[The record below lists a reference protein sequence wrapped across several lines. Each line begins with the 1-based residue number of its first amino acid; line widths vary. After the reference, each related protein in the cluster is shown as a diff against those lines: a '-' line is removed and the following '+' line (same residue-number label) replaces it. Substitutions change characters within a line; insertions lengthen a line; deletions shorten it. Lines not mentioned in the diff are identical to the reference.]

1 MTKRKL
7 SRTAR
12 FERMFRVFE
21 YLKNNTDSENPT
33 TQAKM
38 RKDKEISEYIGDKQ
52 TFNLLIKDMARTMN
66 SDEHGYKKE
75 SEWKIYFQDFKKYYG
90 DNADDLEDDESFES
104 DEVYND
110 TMRIVGLY
118 YNRTFSYNEINTL
131 IEGVLSSRTIDTKTA
146 DKLIRKIEDNLTTNF
161 YKKVYK
167 QICKIQEPEI
177 IDRTLLR
184 DNLIIIQRAIDNKVQ
199 ISFRFNGYTYEK
211 KLEPVRARKDVVSPY
226 YIVSSCGRYYLLAC
240 KENLQREGLSK
251 NMSIWRIDL
260 MTDIDIPGIN
270 EKLGILG
277 NQITPKNKVENLP
290 LKWSEDFQLKHLN
303 MSFDKPKMITLKIN
317 SGVREWNKDRR
328 KSPNYTFLHDWF
340 GDNFKYIKSETEVP
354 YDDIIQ
360 VECSPYAMV
369 NWAMQY
375 SDRVE
380 VIAPKEVREAVI
392 EKIKRISDKY
402 GLE

>member
-1 MTKRKL
+1 MY
-7 SRTAR
+7 
-12 FERMFRVFE
+12 RVLE
-21 YLKNNTDSENPT
+21 YLKKNTDSENTT

-38 RKDKEISEYIGDKQ
+38 RASKEITEYMGDKQ
-52 TFNLLIKDMARTMN
+52 TFNRLIKDMARTMN
-66 SDEHGYKKE
+66 SGEHGYKKE
-75 SEWKIYFQDFKKYYG
+75 SEWRIYFEDFKDYHG
-90 DNADDLEDDESFES
+90 DDADNLEDDES
-104 DEVYND
+104 DEVYDD

-146 DKLIRKIEDNLTTNF
+146 DELIKKIEDNLTTNF

-167 QICKIQEPEI
+167 QICKIREPEI
-177 IDRTLLR
+177 IDRTLLKE
-184 DNLIIIQRAIDNKVQ
+184 NLIILQRAIDNKVKV
-199 ISFRFNGYTYEK
+199 SFRFNGYTYEK
-211 KLEPVRARKDVVSPY
+211 KLEPVRGTKDVVSPY
-226 YIVSSCGRYYLLAC
+226 YIVASSGRYYLLAC
-240 KENLQREGLSK
+240 KENFHREGLLK

-260 MTDIDIPGIN
+260 MTDIDIPGVN
-270 EKLGILG
+270 EKLGISG
-277 NQITPKNKVENLP
+277 SQITPKNQVENLP
-290 LKWSEDFQLKHLN
+290 LQWSEDFQLKHLN

-340 GDNFKYIKSETEVP
+340 GDNFKYIKSETEIP

-380 VIAPKEVREAVI
+380 VIEPKEVRDAVK

>member
-1 MTKRKL
+1 MY
-7 SRTAR
+7 
-12 FERMFRVFE
+12 RVLE
-21 YLKNNTDSENPT
+21 YLKKNTDSENTT

-38 RKDKEISEYIGDKQ
+38 RASKEITEYIGDKQ
-52 TFNLLIKDMARTMN
+52 TFNRLIKDMARTMN
-66 SDEHGYKKE
+66 SGEYGYKKE
-75 SEWKIYFQDFKKYYG
+75 SEWKIYFEDFKNYYG
-90 DNADDLEDDESFES
+90 DDADNLENDES
-104 DEVYND
+104 DEVYDD

-146 DKLIRKIEDNLTTNF
+146 DELIKKIENNLTTNF

-177 IDRTLLR
+177 IDRTLLKE
-184 DNLIIIQRAIDNKVQ
+184 NLIILQRAIDNKVQ
-199 ISFRFNGYTYEK
+199 VSFRFNGYTYEK
-211 KLEPVRARKDVVSPY
+211 KLEPVRGMKDVVSPY
-226 YIVSSCGRYYLLAC
+226 YIVANSGKYYLLAC
-240 KENLQREGLSK
+240 KENFHRAGLPK

-260 MTDIDIPGIN
+260 MTDIDIPGVN
-270 EKLGILG
+270 EKLGISG
-277 NQITPKNKVENLP
+277 SKITPKNQVENLP
-290 LKWSEDFQLKHLN
+290 LQWSEDFQLKHLN
-303 MSFDKPKMITLKIN
+303 MSFDKPKMITLKTN
-317 SGVREWNKDRR
+317 SGVRGWNKDRR

-340 GDNFKYIKSETEVP
+340 GDNFKYIKTETEIP

-360 VECSPYAMV
+360 VKCSPYAMV

-380 VIAPKEVREAVI
+380 VIEPKEVRDAVI

-402 GLE
+402 GLD

>member
-1 MTKRKL
+1 MTKRNL

-38 RKDKEISEYIGDKQ
+38 RKDEEISEYIGDKQ
-52 TFNLLIKDMARTMN
+52 TFNRLIKDMARAMN
-66 SDEHGYKKE
+66 SDEYGYKKE
-75 SEWKIYFQDFKKYYG
+75 SEWKIFFEDFKKYYG
-90 DNADDLEDDESFES
+90 DNADDLEDDEI
-104 DEVYND
+104 YND
-110 TMRIVGLY
+110 TMHIVGLY

-146 DKLIRKIEDNLTTNF
+146 DELIRKIEDNLTTKF

-177 IDRTLLR
+177 IDKTLLKE
-184 DNLIIIQRAIDNKVQ
+184 NLIIIQRAIDNKVQ

-211 KLEPVRARKDVVSPY
+211 KLEPVRASKDVVSPY
-226 YIVSSCGRYYLLAC
+226 YIVASCGRYYLLAC

-277 NQITPKNKVENLP
+277 NQITLKNKVENLP

-380 VIAPKEVREAVI
+380 VIEPKEVRDAVI
-392 EKIKRISDKY
+392 EKIKKISYKY
-402 GLE
+402 ALD

>member
-7 SRTAR
+7 SKTAR

-52 TFNLLIKDMARTMN
+52 TFNRLIKDMAMTMN

-75 SEWKIYFQDFKKYYG
+75 SEWKIFFQDFKKYYG
-90 DNADDLEDDESFES
+90 DNADDLEGDEI
-104 DEVYND
+104 YND
-110 TMRIVGLY
+110 TIHIVGLY

-131 IEGVLSSRTIDTKTA
+131 IEGVLSSRIIDTKTA
-146 DKLIRKIEDNLTTNF
+146 DELIRKIEDNLTTKF

-177 IDRTLLR
+177 IDRTLLKE
-184 DNLIIIQRAIDNKVQ
+184 NLIIIQRAIDNKVQ

-211 KLEPVRARKDVVSPY
+211 KLEPVRRSEDVVSPY
-226 YIVSSCGRYYLLAC
+226 YIVASCGRYYLLAC
-240 KENLQREGLSK
+240 KENLQREGLPK

-260 MTDIDIPGIN
+260 MTDIYIPGVN
-270 EKLGILG
+270 EKLGIPG
-277 NQITPKNKVENLP
+277 NRITPKNEVENLP
-290 LKWSEDFQLKHLN
+290 LKWSDDFQLKHLN

-317 SGVREWNKDRR
+317 SGDRGWNEDRR

-354 YDDIIQ
+354 YNDIIQ

-380 VIAPKEVREAVI
+380 VIAPKEVRDAVI
-392 EKIKRISDKY
+392 EKIKRISKKY
-402 GLE
+402 ALE